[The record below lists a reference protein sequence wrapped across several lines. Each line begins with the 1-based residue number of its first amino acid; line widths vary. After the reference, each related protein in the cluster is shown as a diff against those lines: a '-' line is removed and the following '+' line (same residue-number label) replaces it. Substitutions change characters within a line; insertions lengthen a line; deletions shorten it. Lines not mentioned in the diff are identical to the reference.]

1 MDQQLNAKIEAYLHQ
16 NRSAIVEDLKTLVR
30 IRSVSENGSGD
41 KPFGEGCAK
50 VLNRAVEMAREKGL
64 TAENHGGYYGT
75 VTWGTGDRTIG
86 IFSHLDVVPEGNGW
100 QYDPFNPVEKDGYI
114 IGRGASDNKSA
125 AVLGMHVMKCL
136 ESMEVPFRSKVSL
149 YLGCSEET
157 GMNDIG
163 RYVQEQPMPDFSIV
177 PDTNFPVCHGEKG
190 ILQVDAMSD
199 QPFEQVLRF
208 SGGLVSNMVADHCE
222 ALIAPDPALMD
233 ELRHLAESAPR
244 IQVSMTEEGILV
256 EATGVAAHASLPQ
269 DGINAIHLLTH
280 FLSRSRVLCDN
291 DRHLMAFIDTTIA
304 DNGGE
309 AMGVAFRDEPSGP
322 LTCICGVCSTDE
334 GRPCLDFNIRYP
346 VTDQGSRIVEGM
358 RKHFFQGEWK
368 VTHWEDS
375 APAYVPKDDPMVVEL
390 SRIYHEITG
399 ADATPYTMGG
409 GTYARKLRNAV
420 GFGMESDQRPPMPAG
435 HGGVHQPDEAQS
447 IEALLQ
453 GLKIYVLSILEID
466 KILHR

>member
-1 MDQQLNAKIEAYLHQ
+1 MDQQLYAKIEAYINA
-16 NRSAIVEDLKTLVR
+16 NRAAIVEDLKTLVR

-50 VLNRAVEMAREKGL
+50 VLSRAVEMAHEKGL
-64 TAENHGGYYGT
+64 TAQSHGGYYGT
-75 VTWGTGDRTIG
+75 VTWGEGDKTIG

-100 QYDPFNPVEKDGYI
+100 QYDPYNPVEKDGYL
-114 IGRGASDNKSA
+114 IGRGATDNKSA

-136 ESMEVPFRSKVSL
+136 ESLDVPFRSKISL
-149 YLGCSEET
+149 FMGCSEET
-157 GMNDIG
+157 GMDDIA

-199 QPFEQVLRF
+199 RAFEQVLEF
-208 SGGLVSNMVADHCE
+208 SGGLVSNMVADSAR
-222 ALIAPDPALMD
+222 ALITMDPQLLD
-233 ELRHLAESAPR
+233 ELRHLAESTSR
-244 IQVSMTEEGILV
+244 IQVTLTEKGILV
-256 EATGVAAHASLPQ
+256 EATGVAAHASMPDQGL
-269 DGINAIHLLTH
+269 NAIHELTLSSSAARSCVKMTGICWPLLTTP
-280 FLSRSRVLCDN
+280 LP
-291 DRHLMAFIDTTIA
+291 TTA
-304 DNGGE
+304 ARLWVWTSGT
-309 AMGVAFRDEPSGP
+309 EPSGP
-322 LTCICGVCSTDE
+322 LTCICGVCSTNE

-346 VTDQGSRIVEGM
+346 VTDKGSRIVEGM
-358 RKHFFQGEWK
+358 QKHFFQAEWK
-368 VTHWEDS
+368 VTNWDDS

-399 ADATPYTMGG
+399 ADATPYTMAA

-420 GFGMESDQRPPMPAG
+420 GFGMESDERPPMPAG

-447 IEALLQ
+447 IEGLLE

-466 KILHR
+466 QILHR

>member
-1 MDQQLNAKIEAYLHQ
+1 MDQQRYAKIEAYISA
-16 NRSAIVEDLKTLVR
+16 NRAAIVEDLKTLVR

-50 VLNRAVEMAREKGL
+50 VLSRAVEMAHEKGL
-64 TAENHGGYYGT
+64 TAQSHGGYYGT
-75 VTWGTGDRTIG
+75 VTWGEGDKTIG

-100 QYDPFNPVEKDGYI
+100 QYDPYNPVEKDGYL
-114 IGRGASDNKSA
+114 IGRGATDNKSA

-136 ESMEVPFRSKVSL
+136 ESLDVPFRSKISL
-149 YLGCSEET
+149 FMGCSEET
-157 GMNDIG
+157 GMDDIA

-199 QPFEQVLRF
+199 RAFEQVLEF
-208 SGGLVSNMVADHCE
+208 SGGLVSNMVADSAR
-222 ALIAPDPALMD
+222 ALITMDPQLLD
-233 ELRHLAESAPR
+233 ELRHLAESTSR
-244 IQVSMTEEGILV
+244 IQVTLTEKGILV
-256 EATGVAAHASLPQ
+256 EATGVAAHASMPDQGL
-269 DGINAIHLLTH
+269 NAIHELTH
-280 FLSRSRVLCDN
+280 FLIRSKVLCEN
-291 DRHLMAFIDTTIA
+291 DRHLLAFIDNTIA
-304 DNGGE
+304 DNGGK
-309 AMGVAFRDEPSGP
+309 AMGVDFRDEPSGP
-322 LTCICGVCSTDE
+322 LTCICGVCSTNE

-346 VTDQGSRIVEGM
+346 VTDKGSRIVEGM
-358 RKHFFQGEWK
+358 QKHFFQAEWK
-368 VTHWEDS
+368 VTNWDDS

-420 GFGMESDQRPPMPAG
+420 GFGMESDERPPMPAG

-447 IEALLQ
+447 IEGLLE

-466 KILHR
+466 QILHR